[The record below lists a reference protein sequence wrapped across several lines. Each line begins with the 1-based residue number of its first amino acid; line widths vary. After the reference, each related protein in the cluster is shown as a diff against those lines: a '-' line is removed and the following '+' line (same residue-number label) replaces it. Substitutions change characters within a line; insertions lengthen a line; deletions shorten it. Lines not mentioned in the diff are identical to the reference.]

1 MTVSS
6 LIQKAKGIH
15 EELLNEFIGSLGEE
29 ATLDEIANQLAAAL
43 LKYGGI
49 LLSGV
54 VDVLS
59 EEFFKDAKTRR
70 AQGLR
75 VKERGRTRIVYTIF
89 GNVELRNDIYEDTTV
104 PAEDS
109 ERRCVSPVLEGL
121 GIKPHQKITDG
132 VRRALVAGSV
142 DRSYAKSAAGVGD
155 GTLTRQT
162 VHNCVKEAGTVQ
174 KFELPDMMRQV
185 KELQIFLDED
195 HIALQKDPDGKKSTI
210 VPVGCIAEGI
220 YTEGKSEENPGRR
233 RLLNPVFFTSP
244 DLKSKTLVDEIAAFV
259 ETTYDLTVL
268 EKVVVHG
275 DGAGWIGKAL
285 DDTLNTTHALDGF
298 HLQRELRRFTSWCF
312 TQKKDR
318 NKLRRKLEKAL
329 GTNDEAEFERIVTEH
344 MAGIFDQKVKDKCTK
359 FLDFIKNHWAAA
371 SSRFDEKTVT
381 VGSCTESIVQHVL
394 SCRMSTEPRSWS
406 RIGAAVVATWRT
418 AQINGVDLLHP
429 NPDEQIQSPYAS
441 HIRKLAAEVA
451 AQPLNWDIFEP
462 VPEAFDRS
470 SGTQRLLGMF
480 FSCRAAQA
488 V

>member
-1 MTVSS
+1 MTISS
-6 LIQKAKGIH
+6 LIQKSKEIH
-15 EELLNEFIGSLGEE
+15 EELLNEFIGSLSEE
-29 ATLDEIANQLAAAL
+29 ATLDKIADQLFTAL

-49 LLSGV
+49 LLSEV

-59 EEFFKDAKTRR
+59 DEFLKDAKTRR

-89 GNVELRNDIYEDTTV
+89 GNVELRNDIYEDTTI
-104 PAEDS
+104 PTGDS
-109 ERRCVSPVLEGL
+109 KRRFMSPVLDGL
-121 GIKPHQKITDG
+121 GIKPHQKVTDG

-162 VHNCVKEAGTVQ
+162 VHNCVKEAGAVQ
-174 KFELPDMMRQV
+174 KFELPDMPRQV

-195 HIALQKDPDGKKSTI
+195 HIALQKDPGGQKSTI
-210 VPVGCIAEGI
+210 LPVGCIAEGI
-220 YTEGKSEENPGRR
+220 YTEGSEENPGRR

-244 DLKSKTLVDEIAAFV
+244 DLKSQTLVDEIASFIQ
-259 ETTYDLTVL
+259 TTYDLTVL

-285 DDTLNTTHALDGF
+285 DDALNTTHALDGF
-298 HLQRELRRFTSWCF
+298 HLQRELRHFTSWCF

-329 GTNDEAEFERIVTEH
+329 RTNDQVGFERIVTEH
-344 MAGIFDQKVKDKCTK
+344 TAGIIDQKVKDKCTRFLK
-359 FLDFIKNHWAAA
+359 FMRNHWAAA
-371 SSRFDEKTVT
+371 SSRFDKKTVT
-381 VGSCTESIVQHVL
+381 VGSCTEAIVQHVL

-406 RIGAAVVATWRT
+406 RTGAAVIATWRT

-429 NPDEQIQSPYAS
+429 SPDEQLESPYAS
-441 HIRKLAAEVA
+441 HIQKLAAEVA
-451 AQPLNWDIFEP
+451 AQPVNWDIFEP
-462 VPEAFDRS
+462 VPEAFDRN
-470 SGTQRLLGMF
+470 SGTQRLLGMLS
-480 FSCRAAQA
+480 SCQTAQA